1 MLTHQAPRRASR
13 AAERPSNELIRT
25 LFSFDPP
32 PQHYAR
38 FFVCRRLCA
47 RRLEVNDGFSGAL
60 IAAHSIAKQNP
71 MTSALERAPDVRRQE
86 AA

>member
-1 MLTHQAPRRASR
+1 MPASLYAGTQAR
-13 AAERPSNELIRT
+13 AAWKI
-25 LFSFDPP
+25 
-32 PQHYAR
+32 
-38 FFVCRRLCA
+38 
-47 RRLEVNDGFSGAL
+47 NDGFSGAL